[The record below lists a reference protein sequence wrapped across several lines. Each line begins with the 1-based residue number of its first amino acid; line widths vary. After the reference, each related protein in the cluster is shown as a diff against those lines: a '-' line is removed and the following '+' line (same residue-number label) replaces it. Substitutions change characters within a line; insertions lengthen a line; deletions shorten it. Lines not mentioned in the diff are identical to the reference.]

1 MRAFE
6 EPAQV
11 TPPDPAERVVPP
23 ISGAESGGS
32 RASGEAGRIREPSAA
47 ERLVLP
53 PSGAASADPPV
64 LSESSQASPPNA
76 AEKAVSA
83 PLISV
88 PEGPDAPNA
97 GSAGATAPSLP
108 SSLADPQ
115 FQRLLATVREAR
127 PKDDLAGIERAW
139 QFAARHHAGQK
150 RASGDAY
157 LSHPLAVAQLLAEM
171 RMDPVTIQT
180 GLLHDIVEDTA
191 VTSDELRKTF
201 GEEVAACVDGVTKL
215 NKIDFTSAE
224 DRQSENYRKM
234 LLAMVKDIRVII
246 VKLADRLHNMRTLDA
261 LPPVRRERIARETL
275 DIYAPIAH
283 RLGMGKIRGELEDLS
298 FTHMEPEAAAEISHT
313 IEGQRADN
321 EKYLEKMRSTVEAEL
336 RREGIPARVQARVK
350 RAFSVYQK
358 LKRQK
363 ITLDQVYDLMGLRIV
378 TDSVK
383 NCYGALGVIHN
394 EWRPVPGRIKDFI
407 AIPRPNLYQSLHTS
421 VVGPE
426 GRHFEIQIRTEEMHR
441 IAEEGIAA
449 HWKYKEGKRG
459 VQDDQ
464 RVAWLRQLVEWQQD
478 MRNPGDFD
486 STLRLD
492 LYSEEVYCFTPKGRV
507 VALPAGSSPVD
518 FAYAVHSEIGNTCTG
533 AKVNG
538 RIVQLKYALRNGD
551 VVDILTTPGH
561 QPSKDW
567 LGIVKTSRARNRIK
581 HVINA
586 GERERAIEI
595 GQKYLEKEARRL
607 GTQMSK
613 IRDEALD
620 RVAGEYGLGKA
631 EDLYAALGYGKFSA
645 RQVLQKAVPELSLEE
660 APAPAAPAPEAP
672 APSRRDGSAKPDDDA
687 IKVHGIEDLM
697 VYRAKCC
704 NPIRGDAIVGY
715 VTRGKGVAVHTRL
728 CPNVQNLMYDAERKI
743 DVEWARNVDETF
755 PVRVVVHTDD
765 RPGLLHQI
773 TSAIADEKINVRSLE
788 ARTDFNQSTD
798 AAVVEMTVEV
808 RDKKQLEKLCTAMR
822 RISGIRDV
830 ERTHQS

>member
-1 MRAFE
+1 MNVSLSPGSQPAP
-6 EPAQV
+6 EP
-11 TPPDPAERVVPP
+11 TPP
-23 ISGAESGGS
+23 
-32 RASGEAGRIREPSAA
+32 
-47 ERLVLP
+47 LT
-53 PSGAASADPPV
+53 
-64 LSESSQASPPNA
+64 
-76 AEKAVSA
+76 
-83 PLISV
+83 
-88 PEGPDAPNA
+88 
-97 GSAGATAPSLP
+97 ATAPVGDAPGVPAAPL
-108 SSLADPQ
+108 DPG
-115 FQRLLATVREAR
+115 FERLLATVREAR
-127 PKDDLAGIERAW
+127 PKDDLSGIEKAW
-139 QFAARHHAGQK
+139 QFAARYHAGQK

-180 GLLHDIVEDTA
+180 GLLHDIVEDTSVSA
-191 VTSDELRKTF
+191 AELRKIF

-215 NKIDFTSAE
+215 NKIDFNSAE
-224 DRQSENYRKM
+224 DRQSENYRKL

-246 VKLADRLHNMRTLDA
+246 VKLADRLHNMRTLGA
-261 LPPVRRERIARETL
+261 LAPERRQRIARETL

-283 RLGMGKIRGELEDLS
+283 RLGMGKVRGELEDLS
-298 FTHMEPEAAAEISHT
+298 FANIEPEAAAEISRT

-321 EKYLEKMRSTVEAEL
+321 EMYLEKMRSTVEAEL

-383 NCYGALGVIHN
+383 NCYGALGIIHN

-449 HWKYKEGKRG
+449 HWKYKEGKKG

-492 LYSEEVYCFTPKGRV
+492 LYAEEVYCFTPKGRV
-507 VALPAGSSPVD
+507 VALPAGSTPVD
-518 FAYAVHSEIGNTCTG
+518 FAYAVHSEVGNTCTG

-567 LGIVKTSRARNRIK
+567 LGLVKTSRARNRIK
-581 HVINA
+581 HIINA
-586 GERERAIEI
+586 SERERAIEI
-595 GQKYLEKEARRL
+595 GQKYLEKEAKRL
-607 GTQMSK
+607 GAQMSR
-613 IRDEALD
+613 IRGEDLD
-620 RVAGEYGLGKA
+620 RVAADYGLGKA

-645 RQVLQKAVPELSLEE
+645 RQVVQKAVPELVAEE
-660 APAPAAPAPEAP
+660 IAAPAPVAEP
-672 APSRRDGSAKPDDDA
+672 ASPARREGTPRDDDA
-687 IKVHGIEDLM
+687 IKVHGIDDLM

-728 CPNVQNLMYDAERKI
+728 CPNVQNLMYDSERKI
-743 DVEWARNVDETF
+743 DVEWTRNVEETF

-765 RPGLLHQI
+765 RPGLLHQL

-788 ARTDFNQSTD
+788 ARTDFSQSTD
-798 AAVVEMTVEV
+798 AAIVEMTVEV